1 MELLF
6 VVLGGA
12 ILGLAARYSL
22 PRRHTYGSA
31 LVPAI
36 GTAVAAVVW
45 VALTW
50 LGWAWDGGW
59 IWVVSFVAAGLAS
72 VASAVVHRP
81 APRAQRCRAL
91 RAALPSRRHRPQ
103 RLAPDRR
110 PDGRESAGSR
120 SRSAV
125 DALPARALRP

>member
-22 PRRHTYGSA
+22 PRRHAYGSA
-31 LVPAI
+31 VVPAI
-36 GTAVAAVVW
+36 GAGVAAVVW

-72 VASAVVHRP
+72 VATAWFIG
-81 APRAQRCRAL
+81 PRRERGD
-91 RAALPSRRHRPQ
+91 AALFE
-103 RLAPDRR
+103 RLAR
-110 PDGRESAGSR
+110 PGANE
-120 SRSAV
+120 RSA
-125 DALPARALRP
+125 

>member
-36 GTAVAAVVW
+36 GAGVAAVVW

-59 IWVVSFVAAGLAS
+59 IWVVSL
-72 VASAVVHRP
+72 VASALV
-81 APRAQRCRAL
+81 AAATAYFIGPRRERADAVL
-91 RAALPSRRHRPQ
+91 FE
-103 RLAPDRR
+103 RLAR
-110 PDGRESAGSR
+110 PG
-120 SRSAV
+120 V
-125 DALPARALRP
+125 VRA